1 MKRFVFI
8 SLLSV
13 LFAFSSTAQEQPM
26 WVGGTLNVS
35 SETVNDNTTSRTT
48 IMPEFGYHLNDN
60 WAVGG
65 RMGFSFARQDMADGT
80 EKNNTFSIVPFAR
93 YTFAQVKKFR
103 IFGQGEL
110 PLRFHSGEFA
120 DGSSMDNTNAI
131 GLNVRPGLTYAFN
144 DKWGFNML
152 MPPVFSFVSGDDYSA
167 VEFGVN
173 DGYTLQNYLLNTSI
187 GFIYKF

>member
-1 MKRFVFI
+1 MKRFVII

-26 WVGGTLNVS
+26 WIGGTLNVS
-35 SETVNDNTTSRTT
+35 SQTANDNTSSNTT

-65 RMGFSFARQDMADGT
+65 RMGFSFARQDMAAGT

-93 YTFAQVKKFR
+93 YTFAQVKNFR
-103 IFGQGEL
+103 FFGQGEL
-110 PLRFHSGEFA
+110 PLRFYSGEFA
-120 DGSSMDNTNAI
+120 DGTSMDNTNAI

-144 DKWGFNML
+144 EKWGFNML
-152 MPPVFSFVSGDDYSA
+152 MPSVFSFVSGDDYSA